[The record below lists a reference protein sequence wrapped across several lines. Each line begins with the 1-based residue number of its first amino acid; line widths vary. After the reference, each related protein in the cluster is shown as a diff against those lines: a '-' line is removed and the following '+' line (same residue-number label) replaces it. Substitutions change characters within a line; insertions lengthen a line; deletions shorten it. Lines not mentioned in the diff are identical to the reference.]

1 MRDLCGMTQND
12 SFDDPKSRIE
22 IPRPNPAE
30 TDFGP
35 HMSQNQFLREG
46 FVRDFQC
53 RAPSLAMQDMISI
66 SYATMVAASRRRP
79 IPLHT
84 LSLYSNGNDNNIIIG
99 VLDCT
104 SLHGAP
110 ASLQSMQLCY
120 ASMHNHGRRRQPTPR
135 FLSLSRLWITTS

>member
-53 RAPSLAMQDMISI
+53 RAPSLAMQNNI
-66 SYATMVAASRRRP
+66 VCNHGRRLRRRP
-79 IPLHT
+79 IPLRT
-84 LSLYSNGNDNNIIIG
+84 LALDSNGNDNNIIII